1 MASGW
6 DQGTGKVIRANG
18 RNTGS
23 TIWDQDAS
31 AGQVIDSLGHDV
43 HDQRL
48 ADSISDTLH
57 IGGYNSMQAN
67 INAGGYK
74 IVGLAKGTDP
84 NDGVHINQYYDE
96 ATFDEGSRVLTIS
109 APDGTTM
116 TVEIPSGAGGGTVTQ
131 IGFGEGISSTAEP
144 LTSTGTIS
152 LDPVSPNPSG
162 TYINGIQGI
171 VIDQYGRVTEVTDEY
186 GVGIDLGT
194 TRDATTVTITNTG
207 GANAVIPIATTTLAG
222 AMSAADKTK
231 LDGLVQNVDL
241 GATSNPTTVT
251 ITNTGGANATI
262 SEATGT
268 NAGIMTVDMHNKLDS
283 IPTIDPGTSSGQAL
297 QWNGSKWAP
306 VAWPGGGVDPGTVD
320 GAFLRW
326 SPGVGEWVQTTQ
338 ITNVAGG
345 YISIRGGSTSS
356 TYPFAVGDNS
366 HIDGD
371 LVVTQSM
378 AIEEAGGGLAVGGI
392 AINQDSL
399 PNIEWNPN
407 ADAVAGFQQ
416 SSDGTY
422 MNVTAKTQGAGDGYF
437 RYVRSGADVT
447 FLEALNGA
455 QFKGTVVASLS
466 SRMTTT
472 EYDAM
477 IDFFVAQGILT
488 AARAATIKGEIVAN
502 NGLTSVEVIPT
513 RNITVG

>member
-57 IGGYNSMQAN
+57 IGGYNSMQAD

-84 NDGVHINQYYDE
+84 NDGVHINQYYDS

-116 TVEIPSGAGGGTVTQ
+116 TVEIPAGVGGGTVTQ
-131 IGFGEGISSTAEP
+131 IDFGVGITSSAEP

-152 LDPVSPNPSG
+152 LEPVAPDPAG

-186 GVGIDLGT
+186 GVGVDLGL
-194 TRDATTVTITNTG
+194 TRDGTTVTITNTG
-207 GANAVIPIATTTLAG
+207 GADAVIPLATATLAG
-222 AMSAADKTK
+222 AMGAADKVK

-241 GATSNPTTVT
+241 GSTSNPTTVT

-268 NAGIMTVDMHNKLDS
+268 NAGIMTVDMHNKLD
-283 IPTIDPGTSSGQAL
+283 AL
-297 QWNGSKWAP
+297 PP
-306 VAWPGGGVDPGTVD
+306 VNPGTVVGNFMSWQ
-320 GAFLRW
+320 GATLGWTETSQVFIDASNRI
-326 SPGVGEWVQTTQ
+326 E
-338 ITNVAGG
+338 
-345 YISIRGGSTSS
+345 IRGGNATS
-356 TYPFAVGDNS
+356 TYPFAVGDS
-366 HIDGD
+366 THIDGD

-378 AIEEAGGGLAVGGI
+378 AIEEVGGGLAVGGI
-392 AINQDSL
+392 AMNQDSL
-399 PNIEWNPN
+399 PNIEWSPN
-407 ADAVAGFQQ
+407 GGTGFQQ
-416 SSDGTY
+416 SSDGTN
-422 MNVTAKTQGAGDGYF
+422 MNVTATTQGAGDGYF
-437 RYVRSGADVT
+437 RYVRSGSDIT

-455 QFKGTVVASLS
+455 KFKGTVEASLS
-466 SRMTTT
+466 ARMTTP

-488 AARAATIKGEIVAN
+488 APRAATIKGEIVAN
-502 NGLTSVEVIPT
+502 NGLTSVDVVPT
-513 RNITVG
+513 RIITVG